1 MTNIAFLLTNDL
13 FIAKILIKF
22 DTLKPKI
29 MKDKT
34 AKEILFDLYGDKETY
49 EKYEVLQAMI
59 EYAVLKLNIQ
69 HEKNLQILK
78 EAFND

>member
-1 MTNIAFLLTNDL
+1 
-13 FIAKILIKF
+13 
-22 DTLKPKI
+22 

-59 EYAVLKLNIQ
+59 EYAVLKLDIQ

-78 EAFND
+78 EAFNDRLP